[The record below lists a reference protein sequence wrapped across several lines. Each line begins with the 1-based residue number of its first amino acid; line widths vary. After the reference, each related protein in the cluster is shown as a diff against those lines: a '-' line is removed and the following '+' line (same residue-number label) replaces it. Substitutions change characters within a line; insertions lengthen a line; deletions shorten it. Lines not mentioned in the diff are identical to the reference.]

1 MTLLLILLAVALAV
15 PIITRCV
22 CVSAHVSG
30 DAFKTAHSIGKW
42 HGFAISYIA
51 LGAAAL
57 FGVVDV
63 YRTGGSHATW
73 LFLIASAGL
82 VMFDPRRPK

>member
-1 MTLLLILLAVALAV
+1 MTTLLTLLAVALAV

-30 DAFKTAHSIGKW
+30 DAFKRAHSIGKW
-42 HGFAISYIA
+42 HGFAIGYIA

-57 FGVVDV
+57 FGVADV

-73 LFLIASAGL
+73 LFLIAGSGL
-82 VMFDPRRPK
+82 VIFDPRRQK